1 MTDFGEV
8 RLCLQYLVETYG
20 VSFMVSDLNI
30 AEGVL
35 DGWLSGET
43 EPDEAMVALIG
54 ELYGRSN
61 MFAASVEESEFVDD
75 LPVDMAVGLDLD
87 GDGRVDVQLEAVG
100 LVQKDVG
107 WISNLEQRRQSLR
120 SNWVLAMMTQFRLD
134 MTYQEHV
141 AALGLVTQIELALIG
156 FFRESM
162 PDPGVD
168 WDGQKRARE
177 IEHRLAR
184 LRWVQREQEK
194 EYGGLKGV
202 VNWLMGNTKISGKE
216 LYKRMVQ
223 EAEGILTSYSDGAP
237 NVDRLAEVMTYTGG
251 EYMLDGPK
259 GALPPGGQVVE
270 PG

>member
-1 MTDFGEV
+1 MTDFDEV
-8 RLCLQYLVETYG
+8 RRRLQYLVETFG
-20 VSFMVSDLNI
+20 VSFMVSDLNVG
-30 AEGVL
+30 ESDL
-35 DGWLSGET
+35 DSYLSGES
-43 EPDEAMVALIG
+43 EPDEVLLALVN
-54 ELYGRSN
+54 ELYGRST
-61 MFAASVEESEFVDD
+61 MFAAAVEEPEVLDE

-87 GDGRVDVQLEAVG
+87 GDGKVDVELATVG
-100 LVQKDVG
+100 LVAKDVG
-107 WISNLEQRRQSLR
+107 WITNLEQRRQSLR

-168 WDGQKRARE
+168 WDGPKRGRE

-194 EYGGLKGV
+194 EYGGFRGV
-202 VNWLMGNTKISGKE
+202 VNWMMGNTKISGKE

-223 EAEGILTSYSDGAP
+223 EAEGMLTNFSDGAT
-237 NVDRLAEVMTYTGG
+237 NVDRLTEVMTYTGG
-251 EYMLDGPK
+251 EYMLEGRRE
-259 GALPPGGQVVE
+259 ALPSGGEVVE
-270 PG
+270 SG